1 MYVGIVNSNPQY
13 TAMFTEQ
20 GHVVMEFNSIRRLT
34 ELKEVDVLCFTGGAD
49 VTPWMYGGVDAGVSF
64 TDTERDKVDLEYC
77 QEAERHGL
85 PMVGICRGAQFL
97 TVMSGGKLIQHVNN
111 HGLYGTH
118 RATVVNPSLALTY
131 DSPDAMFQVQVT
143 STHHQM
149 MFPFN
154 LDKKDYKLLA
164 WAAPRLT
171 NKEAL
176 KGVPCGFD
184 DTSVDVEAVYYKNIN
199 SLAVQWHPE
208 FPGDE
213 VKECRDAFFKL
224 FNYYLVE

>member
-1 MYVGIVNSNPQY
+1 MIVGIVNSNPQY

-20 GHVVMEFNSIRRLT
+20 GHVVMEFNSIRRLA
-34 ELKEVDVLCFTGGAD
+34 ELKEADVLCFTGGAD
-49 VTPWMYGGVDAGVSF
+49 VTPCMYDEVDAGVSF
-64 TDTERDKVDLEYC
+64 TDTERDETDLEYY
-77 QEAERHGL
+77 QEAKRQGM
-85 PMVGICRGAQFL
+85 PTVGICRGAQFL
-97 TVMSGGKLIQHVNN
+97 TVMAGGKIIQHVNN
-111 HGLYGTH
+111 HGLHGTH
-118 RATVVNPSLALTY
+118 RATVVDPSLALTY

-149 MFPFN
+149 MWPFN
-154 LDKKDYKLLA
+154 LNKEDYKLLA

-171 NKEAL
+171 DKEAL

-184 DTSVDVEAVYYKNIN
+184 DTSVDVEAVYYKHTN

-208 FPGDE
+208 FHGDD

-224 FNYYLVE
+224 FNHYFGE